1 MKPKKK
7 KKKKRKIIF
16 TGDKNSFFIDDVLN
30 AVYDHY
36 EKCRDCKD

>member
-1 MKPKKK
+1 MKTKKK

-30 AVYDHY
+30 AVYGHY
-36 EKCRDCKD
+36 EKYRNRKD

>member
-1 MKPKKK
+1 MKTKKK
-7 KKKKRKIIF
+7 KKKKRKIVF

-36 EKCRDCKD
+36 EKYRTCKD

>member
-1 MKPKKK
+1 MKTKKK

-30 AVYDHY
+30 AVYEHY
-36 EKCRDCKD
+36 EKHKNQED

>member
-1 MKPKKK
+1 MKTKKK
-7 KKKKRKIIF
+7 RKKKRKIVF

-36 EKCRDCKD
+36 EKYRTCKD